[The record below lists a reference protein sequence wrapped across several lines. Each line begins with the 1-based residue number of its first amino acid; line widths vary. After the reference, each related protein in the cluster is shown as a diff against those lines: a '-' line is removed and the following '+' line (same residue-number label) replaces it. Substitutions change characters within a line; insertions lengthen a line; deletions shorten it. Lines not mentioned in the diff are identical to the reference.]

1 MLSLRSWISS
11 GGVSRHVLTVEG
23 DTRQFLSAV
32 PHMYRVEEFSA
43 KSQQQHQQ
51 KYKAPNHLETWVSL
65 QVITIWRSLLV
76 VLLLFVF
83 VFFFFLLSYPD
94 CASHVPPHPPNRDRE
109 VRAVRHRISFRVFL
123 NGIKNALI
131 CIFSVILLNP
141 KLAHLWF
148 KTCFKF
154 REEKINGYIF
164 KVF

>member
-1 MLSLRSWISS
+1 MFGAYFYFFLITSLSGILVIC
-11 GGVSRHVLTVEG
+11 
-23 DTRQFLSAV
+23 
-32 PHMYRVEEFSA
+32 
-43 KSQQQHQQ
+43 
-51 KYKAPNHLETWVSL
+51 LETLGFFVGGG
-65 QVITIWRSLLV
+65 RLV
-76 VLLLFVF
+76 VFVVCF
-83 VFFFFLLSYPD
+83 CFFFFLLSYPD